1 MEKKLQHVLNKKVI
15 LVICILLGLVVCVLP
30 LLLFREASL
39 WANNADVEGNRAE
52 FDVIAELLMDEYG
65 DEDEKK
71 LIFGYKPEEGRSYLY
86 DYSEEIYVEL
96 TAEQQAALEAVAEA
110 AANDGT
116 FDSVTVAKDR
126 VTFHTADGS
135 YALVYSV
142 KNKPK
147 YGNSPDEDARIHIRA
162 AGGDWYHIAVR

>member
-1 MEKKLQHVLNKKVI
+1 MENKLQHCSNKKVI
-15 LVICILLGLVVCVLP
+15 LIICILLGLVVCILP
-30 LLLFREASL
+30 LLLFHEASL

-52 FDVIAELLMDEYG
+52 FDTIAELLMDEYG

-71 LIFGYKPEEGRSYLY
+71 LIFGYNPEEKRSYLY
-86 DYSEEIYVEL
+86 DYSEEVYVEL

-110 AANDGT
+110 ATNDGT
-116 FDSVTVAKDR
+116 FNSVTVTKDR
-126 VTFHTADGS
+126 VTFHTVDGS

-142 KNKPK
+142 NGRPK
-147 YGNSPDEDARIHIRA
+147 YGNSPDEDAQIRIKA